1 MKNKFD
7 TEYINDRIEAML
19 ISKIAHFRLKL
30 RDLMRKRHK
39 ADYPELH
46 YITVLGAIRD
56 LRVWIRM
63 AKLIDESK
71 YKMPFRSVEP
81 YTVYKAKELTA
92 L

>member
-19 ISKIAHFRLKL
+19 ISKIAHFRLKV
-30 RDLMRKRHK
+30 RDLVRKRHK
-39 ADYPELH
+39 ADYPELY
-46 YITVLGAIRD
+46 YITVIGAIRD

-71 YKMPFRSVEP
+71 YKMPFRSLEP
-81 YTVYKAKELTA
+81 YTVYKAKELTT

>member
-19 ISKIAHFRLKL
+19 IAKIAHFRLKL
-30 RDLMRKRHK
+30 IDLMRKRHK
-39 ADYPELH
+39 SDYPELH

-81 YTVYKAKELTA
+81 YTVYKAKELTT